1 MTAYTTFEDTRTV
14 VKSGAGGIVSI
25 TSKEVDLGGTT
36 AADTFDLF
44 TTPAGACP
52 LSCVV
57 EITETSGETCTI
69 DVGETGGDV
78 DGLVDGVDMEGAAG
92 TFSPG
97 GTIAALLGTNVL
109 AETTWSILAVTGS
122 TYAAGKCKV
131 HLVYASAAVA

>member
-1 MTAYTTFEDTRTV
+1 MTAYTLFEDTRTS
-14 VKSGAGGIVSI
+14 VKSGAGPIVTV
-25 TSKEVDLGGTT
+25 TSKEVDLGGYTVD
-36 AADTFDLF
+36 DTFDLF
-44 TTPAGACP
+44 TTPVGICP

-78 DGLVDGVDMEGAAG
+78 DGLSDGVDMEGAAG
-92 TFSPG
+92 SFSAG
-97 GTIAALLGTNVL
+97 GTIAALLGTQVL

-131 HLVYASAAVA
+131 HLVYAGAAVA